1 MDKEKLVQLMADYR
15 EGKISAEEFSAKRAE
30 MQSSGTLTER
40 HRSNETAPAKTPMSP
55 NAKILLWLGSG
66 IFLMLCVIAFLL
78 FWNSPEQV
86 AKRALPGLLKAQEE
100 AEQKAK
106 QEMEA
111 ELAAQERQRERSE
124 EIAAQNEANAILKD
138 MIAAFVGVKNF
149 VEQKTRWSHLKEIPT
164 IWDVTKSI
172 DDVNSTVE
180 KAEFSI
186 NRFDRISINGETNY
200 TDGYFIRIRYDL
212 SNVSPKSKEKL
223 LDFKGAFAHVGFF
236 LANKDGYPFDGR
248 SNAVYCVIRGKP

>member
-86 AKRALPGLLKAQEE
+86 AKRALPRLLKAQEE

-106 QEMEA
+106 QEREA
-111 ELAAQERQRERSE
+111 ERAAQKHKREIAE
-124 EIAAQNEANAILKD
+124 EIAAQNEAKAILED
-138 MIAAFVGVKNF
+138 MAAAFVGVKSF
-149 VEQKTRWSHLKEIPT
+149 VDQKTRWSHLKEIPT
-164 IWDVTKSI
+164 IWDVIKSI
-172 DDVNSTVE
+172 DDVNSTVAKSE
-180 KAEFSI
+180 LSI
-186 NRFDRISINGETNY
+186 KRLDRISINGETSY
-200 TDGYFIRIRYDL
+200 TNGYFIRIRYDL
-212 SNVSPKSKEKL
+212 SDVDAKSRKKL
-223 LDFKGAFAHVGFF
+223 LDFKGAFTDVGFF

>member
-1 MDKEKLVQLMADYR
+1 MDKEKLAQLIADYR
-15 EGKISAEEFSAKRAE
+15 DGKITAEEFSARRGGINGGE
-30 MQSSGTLTER
+30 SPHPER
-40 HRSNETAPAKTPMSP
+40 PVMNTPDCPPMST
-55 NAKILLWLGSG
+55 NTKILIGVGGG
-66 IFLMLCVIAFLL
+66 ILLMLCVIAFLL

-111 ELAAQERQRERSE
+111 ELTAQERQRERSE
-124 EIAAQNEANAILKD
+124 EIAAQNEANAIMKD

-172 DDVNSTVE
+172 DEVNPTVE
-180 KAEFSI
+180 KSDFSI
-186 NRFDRISINGETNY
+186 RRLDRISINGETNY
-200 TDGYFIRIRYDL
+200 NNGYFIRIRYDL
-212 SNVSPKSKEKL
+212 SEVSSKTKEKL
-223 LDFKGAFAHVGFF
+223 LDFKGALTDVGFF

-248 SNAVYCVIRGKP
+248 GDAVYCVIRGKP